1 MTRRGAKPGV
11 EAWRP
16 VDVLLEDERQPGGG
30 RASALTVFLA
40 GAECPF
46 TCVYCDLWRHTLD
59 GPTPRGAI
67 PAQIRQAIERFEAP
81 RASVLKLYNAS
92 NFFDDRAVPPEDD
105 DEILRLAAPFAR
117 VVVECHPCLV
127 RGRAID
133 YARRLDGRLQVAMGL
148 ETVHPE
154 VLPRLAKK
162 MTLDDFDAA
171 AATLRA
177 HGAGVRVFVL
187 AGAPFVPPDES
198 ATWTV
203 RSVEHALSQGAEHV
217 AIIPLRSVDEGFRVP
232 SLDEVEDAVDR
243 CCELGLVTVDL
254 WDVERL
260 AACPTCFPRRRARLE
275 RMNASGR
282 PEPRVVCA
290 GCRTGRS
297 AA

>member
-1 MTRRGAKPGV
+1 MSRTRPGV
-11 EAWRP
+11 DPWRP
-16 VDVLLEDERQPGGG
+16 IDVLPETERLPDG
-30 RASALTVFLA
+30 RQAPALTVFLA

-46 TCVYCDLWRHTLD
+46 SCVYCDLWRHTLD
-59 GPTPRGAI
+59 GPTPLGAI
-67 PAQIRQAIERFEAP
+67 PAQIRQALERFDPPPET
-81 RASVLKLYNAS
+81 VLKLYNAS
-92 NFFDDRAVPPEDD
+92 NFFDDRAVPPADD
-105 DEILRLAAPFAR
+105 GEILSLVAPFAR
-117 VVVECHPCLV
+117 VAVECHPRLV
-127 RGRAID
+127 RGRALD

-154 VLPRLAKK
+154 ALPRLAKK

-217 AIIPLRSVDEGFRVP
+217 AIIPLRSDEEGFHVP